1 LASALFFFSRHLSEP
16 CVPIETFLP
25 HPAPSDDRLHRRV
38 FGDNIHYN
46 YAYSGFIIDA
56 SILSY
61 RVNDADTHL
70 LEVLKSHADR
80 LLSANRESSDIV
92 SHLRLLIATSLS
104 GQAFS
109 ATEAAQAMNMDRKT
123 LYRHLSQAGLRY
135 KTVKADVLTGL
146 AKLALSES
154 AANITEIGMQLGYSE
169 ASAFVRAFK
178 HTTGITPLQYRRL
191 HGLGL

>member
-1 LASALFFFSRHLSEP
+1 
-16 CVPIETFLP
+16 
-25 HPAPSDDRLHRRV
+25 
-38 FGDNIHYN
+38 
-46 YAYSGFIIDA
+46 YSGFIIDA

-178 HTTGITPLQYRRL
+178 HTTGITPLQYRRQ
-191 HGLGL
+191 HGIGL